1 MPDDIM
7 NTVKRYI
14 LNEYLPGEDP
24 NELTESTPLIKGG
37 ILDSIAVVKVVTF
50 LEEKFNIE
58 LKPEEVIVENLNTIS
73 GMANLIQRKL
83 KETQE

>member
-1 MPDDIM
+1 MHNDIM
-7 NTVKRYI
+7 STVKSYI
-14 LNEYLPGEDP
+14 LSEYLPGEDP

-37 ILDSIAVVKVVTF
+37 ILDSIAVVRVVTF

-58 LKPEEVIVENLNTIS
+58 LKPDEVIVENLNTIS